1 MSRQAIKRT
10 CPVCH
15 GSGKPT
21 GDKSTAEILSGYCG
35 KCGGSGEVT
44 DYIDI
49 PEQKSSGYS
58 SGGGSGCGEVGLFL
72 VIVLGIVLFAVIM
85 YWGIASIAIALIM
98 APIKLYEK
106 GNKYGVAYWVFTI
119 VLLFAIFSSPIVTTR
134 NDSTMFTGI
143 AISVFVWL
151 IPLVNEKARVGFSG
165 LIYEFFSR
173 AWNLIVIPFKF
184 IGSLMPKA

>member
-10 CPVCH
+10 CPRCH

-35 KCGGSGEVT
+35 KCSGSGEVT

-49 PEQKSSGYS
+49 PEQTSSGYS
-58 SGGGSGCGEVGLFL
+58 SGGGSGCGQVGLFL
-72 VIVLGIVLFAVIM
+72 VIVLGIILFAVIM

-98 APIKLYEK
+98 APFKLHEK

-119 VLLFAIFSSPIVTTR
+119 ILLIAIFSSPIVTAR
-134 NDSTMFTGI
+134 NDSTIYTGI
-143 AISVFVWL
+143 AISIFVWL
-151 IPLVNEKARVGFSG
+151 IPLVNEKARIGFGG

-184 IGSLMPKA
+184 IGSLMP